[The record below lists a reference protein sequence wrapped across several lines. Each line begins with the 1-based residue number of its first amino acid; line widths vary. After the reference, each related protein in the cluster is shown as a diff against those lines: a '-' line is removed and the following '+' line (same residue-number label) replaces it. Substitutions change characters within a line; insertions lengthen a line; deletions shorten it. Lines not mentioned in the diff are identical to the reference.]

1 MTLGAITRT
10 SYKLAA
16 FAAVVSTS
24 ILATPAAVMADVN
37 AGGNSRILTEVIP
50 RISGPKHVVSVGSF
64 TSIGAFSAKYG
75 SWDIGGGLAAMLTS
89 ALVESGRFIV
99 LERAQLKQVLTEQE
113 LKGNRLMSRGTGPK
127 LGRLTGAQ
135 FLIYGAVTEFGADDN
150 GGGFSIGGAGGFG
163 GLLSGALSTS
173 SASGSV
179 SMDIRIVDTT
189 SGRVV
194 QTHRVSAPIES
205 SGFDLSFGYRGI
217 SLGGNQFKKTPLGL
231 AVRNA
236 ITGAVQLMAIH
247 AQKAVWSGQVVDVDG
262 SEIFI
267 NAGASS
273 GLKKDDL
280 FMVERVVK
288 RLTDPTTGEVL
299 MIRKRELGVV
309 QLTMVTEK
317 IASGTFRPLDRLA
330 PRRGDSIVIIKRG
343 NEMTRLSSRNTL

>member
-1 MTLGAITRT
+1 MTLGALKRN

-16 FAAVVSTS
+16 VAALVSVA
-24 ILATPAAVMADVN
+24 ILAKTGPVLARSDMPTP
-37 AGGNSRILTEVIP
+37 GRILTEEIP
-50 RISGPKHVVSVGSF
+50 RIAGPKRVVSVGRF

-75 SWDIGGGLAAMLTS
+75 SWDIGGGLSAMLTS

-99 LERAQLKQVLTEQE
+99 LERAQLTQVLSEQE
-113 LKGNRLMSRGTGPK
+113 LKGNRLVSRGTGPK

-150 GGGFSIGGAGGFG
+150 GGGFSVGGVGGFG
-163 GLLSGALSTS
+163 GLFSGALSTS

-236 ITGAVQLMAIH
+236 ITGAVQLMAVH
-247 AQKAVWSGQVVDVDG
+247 AQKTVWSGQVVDVDG

-288 RLTDPTTGEVL
+288 RLTDPTTGEIL
-299 MIRKRELGVV
+299 MIRKKELGVV
-309 QLTMVTEK
+309 QITMVTEK
-317 IASGTFRPLDRLA
+317 IASGTFRPLDPLA
-330 PRRGDSIVIIKRG
+330 PRRGDSIVIIKKG
-343 NEMTRLSSRNTL
+343 NEMTRLSNRNML